1 MMTEIPISEAKS
13 LAQKYGYD
21 QVMIY
26 ARRCHDSVEPHGE
39 HMTTYGRN
47 REHCE
52 AAAKIGDFL
61 KFKIMGWNNDHVN

>member
-1 MMTEIPISEAKS
+1 MTEIPISEAKS

-26 ARRCHDSVEPHGE
+26 ARRCHDSAEPHGE

-61 KFKIMGWNNDHVN
+61 KFKIMGWNDDHDD